1 MLILMAWAN
10 ASTLADRFALARP
23 CLAHATP
30 RRRRRRLGNTYQGFI
45 KALLKHAD
53 TLLEQ
58 LQAHLRTTLGTIAGK
73 HWTRMGWLVFA
84 IDGSKIDLPRTA
96 AHEQAFGTSGK
107 NNSGP
112 QLLLSVLWHLGTG
125 QPWAWRIGSGR
136 DSERQHLRDM
146 LHHLPGGA
154 LLLADAGYPGFDLLK
169 TLIAQR
175 IHVLMR
181 VGGNVTL
188 LKELG
193 HAVHED
199 EHTVYLWPHE
209 KRDQPPLTLRLIRV
223 PDKRGQE
230 VVLITSVLDPQ
241 QLDDEQAAVMYK
253 LRWGAEVG
261 YRSLKQTLARRKMCS
276 AAPRQAVAEL
286 HGSMLGLTLLGLMS
300 VAGIIED
307 GRDPLSWS
315 VALALRVVR
324 QAMTHGPADR
334 RRSLLRALAQAVKDD
349 RERKADK
356 RARCWPHKKR
366 DTPPGPPK
374 IRAADA
380 RQVELAKQLRSRPAA
395 V

>member
-1 MLILMAWAN
+1 MLMLMAWAN
-10 ASTLADRFALARP
+10 APTLADRFALARP
-23 CLAHATP
+23 CVANATA
-30 RRRRRRLGNTYQGFI
+30 RRRRLGKTYQGFI

-58 LQAHLRTTLGTIAGK
+58 LQTHLRTTLNKIAGK

-125 QPWAWRIGSGR
+125 LPWAWRIGSGR

-146 LHHLPGGA
+146 LHHLPDGA
-154 LLLADAGYPGFDLLK
+154 LLLADAGYPGFDLLN

-181 VGGNVTL
+181 VGGNITL
-188 LKELG
+188 LKKLG
-193 HAVHED
+193 YAVREH
-199 EHTVYLWPHE
+199 EHTVYLWPHG

-223 PDKRGQE
+223 PGQE
-230 VVLITSVLDPQ
+230 VVLITSVLDPR

-307 GRDPLSWS
+307 GRDPLNWS

-324 QAMTHGPADR
+324 QAMTHRPADR

-349 RERKADK
+349 WQRKADK
-356 RARCWPHKKR
+356 RARRWPHKKR

-374 IRAADA
+374 VRAADA
-380 RQVELAKQLRSRPAA
+380 RQVELAKQLRSRTAA
-395 V
+395 A